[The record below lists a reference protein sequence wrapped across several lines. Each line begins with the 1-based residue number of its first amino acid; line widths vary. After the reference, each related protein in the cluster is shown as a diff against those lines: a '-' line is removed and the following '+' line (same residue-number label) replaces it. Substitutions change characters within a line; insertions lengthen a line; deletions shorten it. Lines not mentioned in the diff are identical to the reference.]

1 MSAGILR
8 EAEYFAA
15 IGLKFTYE
23 RYAGEPLRDFTAQS
37 CAEMRNWC
45 IGTPADAISKLS
57 AAMAKIAAMPDIK
70 TRFGEL
76 GVEAA
81 SDTPDQFGAFIKSE
95 IQKFAK
101 LAKLAGVKPE

>member
-1 MSAGILR
+1 M
-8 EAEYFAA
+8 
-15 IGLKFTYE
+15 
-23 RYAGEPLRDFTAQS
+23 
-37 CAEMRNWC
+37 
-45 IGTPADAISKLS
+45 
-57 AAMAKIAAMPDIK
+57 